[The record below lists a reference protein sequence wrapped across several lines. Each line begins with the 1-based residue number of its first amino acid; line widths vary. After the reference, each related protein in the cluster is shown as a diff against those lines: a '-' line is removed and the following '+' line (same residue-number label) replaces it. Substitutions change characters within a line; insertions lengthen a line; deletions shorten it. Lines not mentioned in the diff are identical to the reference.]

1 MKERVLYVISSFGT
15 GGICRALQN
24 TLNCFD
30 INKYEVD
37 VFAIIPEGVYS
48 GEFAN
53 CNVLESNYLLS
64 SICPNYYTLHG
75 FKKVV
80 GYTAKIVNRL
90 SGGRFITF
98 VMKRIANRIVKK
110 RRYQA
115 VIAYSEGLPTKFVS
129 EVSHPNKIAWIHCDY
144 QNYLKIV
151 GQKEYSIYQRF
162 NHIVCVSEYTRK
174 SFLNIY
180 PEFTS
185 NTQYIYNVIDSQFI
199 KKSSRQEYVVQY
211 ETDLI
216 NVVSVGR
223 IDPVKRFS
231 EIPKIISQMKN
242 SNNVKWYIV
251 GPAVGNQEEY
261 KSLKNNIEK
270 YEVQS
275 QVILLGEMSNP
286 YPYIANADILACT
299 SVSEACPYVINEA
312 KILGTPI
319 VSTNFGSAYEFIED
333 DKDGI
338 IAPIEKMANAMD
350 KLIDDHELYSR
361 IKKTLGAFEYDNV
374 KIMSAIY
381 SLISK

>member
-1 MKERVLYVISSFGT
+1 MR
-15 GGICRALQN
+15 
-24 TLNCFD
+24 
-30 INKYEVD
+30 
-37 VFAIIPEGVYS
+37 
-48 GEFAN
+48 
-53 CNVLESNYLLS
+53 
-64 SICPNYYTLHG
+64 
-75 FKKVV
+75 
-80 GYTAKIVNRL
+80 
-90 SGGRFITF
+90 
-98 VMKRIANRIVKK
+98 RIANRIVKK

-129 EVSHPNKIAWIHCDY
+129 EVSHPNIIAWIHCDY

-151 GQKEYSIYQRF
+151 GQKEHSIYQRF

-185 NTQYIYNVIDSQFI
+185 NTQYIYNVMDSQFI
-199 KKSSRQEYVVQY
+199 KKSSRQEYVIQY

>member
-1 MKERVLYVISSFGT
+1 
-15 GGICRALQN
+15 
-24 TLNCFD
+24 
-30 INKYEVD
+30 
-37 VFAIIPEGVYS
+37 
-48 GEFAN
+48 
-53 CNVLESNYLLS
+53 
-64 SICPNYYTLHG
+64 
-75 FKKVV
+75 
-80 GYTAKIVNRL
+80 
-90 SGGRFITF
+90 
-98 VMKRIANRIVKK
+98 
-110 RRYQA
+110 
-115 VIAYSEGLPTKFVS
+115 
-129 EVSHPNKIAWIHCDY
+129 
-144 QNYLKIV
+144 
-151 GQKEYSIYQRF
+151 
-162 NHIVCVSEYTRK
+162 
-174 SFLNIY
+174 
-180 PEFTS
+180 
-185 NTQYIYNVIDSQFI
+185 
-199 KKSSRQEYVVQY
+199 
-211 ETDLI
+211 
-216 NVVSVGR
+216 
-223 IDPVKRFS
+223 
-231 EIPKIISQMKN
+231 MKN
-242 SNNVKWYIV
+242 SNTVKWYIV
-251 GPAVGNQEEY
+251 GPDVGNQEEY